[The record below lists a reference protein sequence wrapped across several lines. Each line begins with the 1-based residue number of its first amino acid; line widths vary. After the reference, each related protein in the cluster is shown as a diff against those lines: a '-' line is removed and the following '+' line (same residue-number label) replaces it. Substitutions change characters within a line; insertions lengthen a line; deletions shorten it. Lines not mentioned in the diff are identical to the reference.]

1 MEIEIKHSPST
12 SILGATWIFQD
23 SKFASAIYRLF
34 ASATKNSYK
43 IGQKRV
49 TLSPDKK
56 KEEVIWERSDLI
68 KSRSWLY

>member
-1 MEIEIKHSPST
+1 MGIGDWV
-12 SILGATWIFQD
+12 LGIGNWV
-23 SKFASAIYRLF
+23 L